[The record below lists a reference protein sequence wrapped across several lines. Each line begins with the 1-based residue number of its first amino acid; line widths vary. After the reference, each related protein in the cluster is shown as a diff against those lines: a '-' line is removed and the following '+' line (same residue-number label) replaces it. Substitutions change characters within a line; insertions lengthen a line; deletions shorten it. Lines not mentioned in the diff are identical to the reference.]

1 MKRRHNM
8 ILASTNVRGISPEG
22 LVLTQSDV
30 EGRNNIEDTRERR
43 QVLEH
48 FKTDSY
54 RGGVR

>member
-1 MKRRHNM
+1 M